1 MEEIENLCRICMA
14 DYEESTALYEIIDNN
29 IVSETKAGMMF
40 NKCLNL
46 EVSFFL
52 LLFLFSLFY

>member
-1 MEEIENLCRICMA
+1 MA
-14 DYEESTALYEIIDNN
+14 DYEESTSLYTNTTKNET
-29 IVSETKAGMMF
+29 SETKAGTMF

-52 LLFLFSLFY
+52 KKF